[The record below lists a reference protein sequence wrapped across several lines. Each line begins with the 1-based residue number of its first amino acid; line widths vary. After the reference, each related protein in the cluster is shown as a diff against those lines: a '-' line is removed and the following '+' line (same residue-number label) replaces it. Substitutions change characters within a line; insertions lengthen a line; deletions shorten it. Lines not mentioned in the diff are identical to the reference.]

1 MDVSSAVA
9 ALSLQNNQQTSLM
22 MLKQTLDDQKAVEQ
36 VLSSVTSQATP
47 PPGCGTQV
55 DILA

>member
-1 MDVSSAVA
+1 
-9 ALSLQNNQQTSLM
+9 
-22 MLKQTLDDQKAVEQ
+22 VEQ
-36 VLSSVTSQATP
+36 VLSSSTTQSTP